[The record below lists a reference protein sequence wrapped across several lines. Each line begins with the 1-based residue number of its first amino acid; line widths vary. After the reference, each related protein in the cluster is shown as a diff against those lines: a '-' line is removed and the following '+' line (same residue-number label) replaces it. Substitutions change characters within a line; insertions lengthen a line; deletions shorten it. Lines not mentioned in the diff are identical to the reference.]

1 MRGRFADARS
11 RGVAWDAANRGADGA
26 GDPGSWA
33 PAERGALLLGLL
45 GAAAHLWRFT
55 HPDFAVDDAW
65 ISFRIAR
72 NFLDGEGLVYNAGLP
87 PVEGMTNLLWTLLSA
102 GWIALWPQVD
112 PIVGAR
118 VVGGLFQLGAVSFV
132 GAAARRLAVEQGA
145 EGGRRA
151 LAVAVA
157 TLLTALCG
165 SMAYHATS
173 GLETGL
179 WAFLVAAGLERAVAG
194 RWGAVGAL
202 GALAFATR
210 PEAGLFVP
218 ALFGWMALRAG
229 GVRGGTAGLGV
240 FFAGVAAVE
249 AFRLYTYGALVPNT
263 FHAKPPSGS
272 GAAEYALRWL
282 WLGGGGGL
290 GLLALLPVRR
300 SRGLLG
306 LAALALLS
314 FAGALATGGDWMP
327 GLRRLTEAGLVVYV
341 LAGVGLAVAVSW
353 ERWVAAIG
361 VLALAASSVSGVV
374 RTADSALYPH
384 AVNAQVGTLLRG
396 APGVRSIAVADIGR
410 IGWSFPG
417 PIYDFAGLVDR
428 TIASGGGAHGEK
440 DWNEGYFRAWAPDV
454 VLLTTFG
461 DPRNASSLEMRS
473 LDLPAAASLREN
485 GGYVPWAAAE
495 NLPGV
500 WLVVFA
506 REGVELP
513 EAQWGAPDPALSA
526 AFLGE

>member
-1 MRGRFADARS
+1 MEH
-11 RGVAWDAANRGADGA
+11 GA
-26 GDPGSWA
+26 GGYRP
-33 PAERGALLLGLL
+33 
-45 GAAAHLWRFT
+45 
-55 HPDFAVDDAW
+55 
-65 ISFRIAR
+65 
-72 NFLDGEGLVYNAGLP
+72 
-87 PVEGMTNLLWTLLSA
+87 
-102 GWIALWPQVD
+102 
-112 PIVGAR
+112 
-118 VVGGLFQLGAVSFV
+118 
-132 GAAARRLAVEQGA
+132 
-145 EGGRRA
+145 A

-179 WAFLVAAGLERAVAG
+179 WAFLLAAGLERAVAG
-194 RWGAVGAL
+194 RWVAVGAL
-202 GALAFATR
+202 GALGFATR

-229 GVRGGTAGLGV
+229 SPRAGAAGVGV

-272 GAAEYALRWL
+272 GAAEYALRWF

-290 GLLALLPVRR
+290 GLLALLPARR

-306 LAALALLS
+306 LAALAALS

-327 GLRRLTEAGLVVYV
+327 GLRRLTEASLVLYV
-341 LAGVGLAVAVSW
+341 LAGVGLAVAASW
-353 ERWVAAIG
+353 ERWVAG
-361 VLALAASSVSGVV
+361 VGAAALAASSVLAVIQTS
-374 RTADSALYPH
+374 DSALYPH
-384 AVNAQVGTLLRG
+384 AFNARVGELLAK
-396 APGVRSIAVADIGR
+396 APGVRSIATADIGR
-410 IGWSFPG
+410 IGWTFPG

-428 TIASGGGAHGEK
+428 TIASGGGSHGEK
-440 DWNEGYFRAWAPDV
+440 DWNEAYFREWAPDV

-461 DPRNASSLEMRS
+461 DPRDASRLELRS
-473 LDLPAAASLREN
+473 LDRPAEVSMRQN
-485 GGYVPWAAAE
+485 GGYLPWAAAE
-495 NLPGV
+495 KLPGV

-513 EAQWGAPDPALSA
+513 EAQWGPPDPALA
-526 AFLGE
+526 ATFLER